1 MPYYPVFLDIKG
13 KRCLV
18 AGGGRV
24 AERKVLSL
32 LDAGAGVTVI
42 SPNLTKRLSSYK
54 EKGFIR
60 HLKRNYRKG
69 DLKGAFLA
77 ISATDSE
84 YINAKIAGEAD
95 NLNIPI
101 NVVDKPALCSFIVP
115 SMVRRGPLLIAIST
129 SGVSPA
135 LARSIRL
142 ELEKL
147 YGKEFEKYLKKLF
160 EIREKGLK
168 KLPPGQRRK
177 LFKRLGSGDI
187 IRAVREGKAPPAVS
201 D

>member
-1 MPYYPVFLDIKG
+1 MPYYPVFLDLKG
-13 KRCLV
+13 KRCVV

-32 LDAGAGVTVI
+32 LDAGARVAVI
-42 SPNLTKRLSSYK
+42 SPALTKKLSSYK
-54 EKGFIR
+54 GKGLIR
-60 HLKRNYRKG
+60 HIPRNYRKG
-69 DLKGAFLA
+69 DLKGAFIA

-84 YINAKIAGEAD
+84 EINGKVAREAGE
-95 NLNIPI
+95 LNIPV

-115 SMVRRGPLLIAIST
+115 SVLRRGPLLIAVST

-135 LARSIRL
+135 LSRSIRL
-142 ELEKL
+142 ELERL
-147 YGKEFEKYLKKLF
+147 YGKEFERYLKGLST
-160 EIREKGLK
+160 IREKAIK
-168 KLPPGQRRK
+168 ELPARHRRN

-187 IRAVREGKAPPAVS
+187 ILAVREGKVPPIVS